1 MFERF
6 TDKGRKIII
15 LAREE
20 AERHQITWAPSTW
33 CWPSFARRMGLR

>member
-20 AERHQITWAPSTW
+20 AEQFNPGRGVRQKNRHAEETT
-33 CWPSFARRMGLR
+33 FM